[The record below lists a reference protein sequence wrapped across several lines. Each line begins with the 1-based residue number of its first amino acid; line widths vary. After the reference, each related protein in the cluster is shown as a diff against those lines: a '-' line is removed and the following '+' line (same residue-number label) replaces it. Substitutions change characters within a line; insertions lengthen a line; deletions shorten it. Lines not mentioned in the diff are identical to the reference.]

1 MVHEKGMLLYYRSLI
16 IVSDMGGSKYNWLG
30 HLRTRKNL
38 VTPDVHISVPEFNK
52 LHPIIDR
59 VCTVAAERSRPQLNY
74 GRISY
79 ILRRLI
85 LDRWGRSS

>member
-1 MVHEKGMLLYYRSLI
+1 MVYEKGMLLYHRPLI
-16 IVSDMGGSKYNWLG
+16 IVSDIGGSKYNGLG

-38 VTPDVHISVPEFNK
+38 VSLDIHLTFPEFLK
-52 LHPIIDR
+52 IPPIIDR

-79 ILRRLI
+79 ILRRLVS
-85 LDRWGRSS
+85 DRWGRSC